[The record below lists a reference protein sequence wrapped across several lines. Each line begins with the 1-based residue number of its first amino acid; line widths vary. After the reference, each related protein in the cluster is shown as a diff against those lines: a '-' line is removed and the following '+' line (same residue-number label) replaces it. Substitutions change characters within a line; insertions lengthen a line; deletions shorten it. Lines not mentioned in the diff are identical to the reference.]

1 MKLILFI
8 TKSYSKGLKRNIID
22 VGVEKMTLFDF
33 LIRFWHFKQ
42 EYIILEMSYC
52 LAFLFGLYL
61 NKTLKICSIDLNH
74 SSTYQPIHTYLPFIV

>member
-42 EYIILEMSYC
+42 EYIILEMSYY

-61 NKTLKICSIDLNH
+61 NKTLKICSMI
-74 SSTYQPIHTYLPFIV
+74 